1 MYKNYKGFSDKLSY
15 NHPII
20 IYNAW
25 ISLNSSV
32 SHSQT
37 FRTSRNL
44 TEPHITW
51 PPITSFKQC
60 WTYSYPWP
68 IELTEPPRTSL
79 VLLKVH
85 CKDMIAPITH
95 VCYSGHTQY
104 AELLKWTDFLRV
116 LCLLCSQLAVH
127 ALTQKRSKV
136 HFRSN
141 FLSQWSSVTILHPH
155 YPLPVQ
161 GFWPLSSPLAWT

>member
-1 MYKNYKGFSDKLSY
+1 MPYVYSRPYVYSFRQICLALRLF
-15 NHPII
+15 P
-20 IYNAW
+20 A
-25 ISLNSSV
+25 LRLF
-32 SHSQT
+32 QT
-37 FRTSRNL
+37 L
-44 TEPHITW
+44 E
-51 PPITSFKQC
+51 
-60 WTYSYPWP
+60 Y

-95 VCYSGHTQY
+95 VCYFGHTQY

-141 FLSQWSSVTILHPH
+141 FLSQWSSVTILHPY

>member
-1 MYKNYKGFSDKLSY
+1 MWYPKSLGSNLVDFVEHLDLLEFNLLSL
-15 NHPII
+15 P
-20 IYNAW
+20 
-25 ISLNSSV
+25 
-32 SHSQT
+32 
-37 FRTSRNL
+37 NL
-44 TEPHITW
+44 QNLKEF
-51 PPITSFKQC
+51 PITSFKEC

-104 AELLKWTDFLRV
+104 EELLKWTDFLRV

-141 FLSQWSSVTILHPH
+141 FLSQWSSVTILHP
-155 YPLPVQ
+155 LPVQ